1 MQCLLRSICPRN
13 QFLSLPSV
21 RKLTLEDNIMRRRGG
36 GEKGDVNGKNNILK
50 CNLLRIK
57 SRRVCVAYAYFV
69 ILK

>member
-1 MQCLLRSICPRN
+1 MQCLLRSICPMN

-36 GEKGDVNGKNNILK
+36 EKGDVNGKGNILK

-57 SRRVCVAYAYFV
+57 SRRVCVAYEYFV